1 MDGDRWTVAEAKA
14 RFSEVIDRAQRE
26 GAQMVTK
33 HGTPTA
39 VVLSAEEY
47 ERLRTAQRSFK
58 EFLLSA
64 PFEKLDLDGPRHAAR
79 TVDSMA

>member
-1 MDGDRWTVAEAKA
+1 MDGDRWTLAEAKA
-14 RFSEVIDRAQRE
+14 RFSEVVDRAQRG
-26 GAQMVTK
+26 GAQTVTR
-33 HGTPTA
+33 HGTPAA
-39 VVLSAEEY
+39 VVMSVEEY

-79 TVDSMA
+79 AVDL